1 MFALHSL
8 IQDDVFDDAAC
19 REASTDVFF
28 PPTKATYAEAR
39 PLCAACPLATKQTC
53 LDLAMRAEDGSGA
66 SNRYGMFGGLTPTER
81 ADLAR
86 ERDSR

>member
-1 MFALHSL
+1 MFALYSL
-8 IQDDVFDDAAC
+8 IQNDVFANATCKDTAT
-19 REASTDVFF
+19 ETFF

-53 LDLAMRAEDGSGA
+53 LDLAMRAEDGSGP
-66 SNRYGMFGGLTPTER
+66 SGRYGMFGGLTPTER